1 MSTVSTIH
9 EDFSLDINGLNEEQK
24 AHFQN
29 ISTKISISTP
39 EAMREVMAELLP
51 FLSDEYDEVYIIFKT
66 NLTLIEFVKN
76 IIIRVG
82 RSLRYI
88 AKYESE
94 HVNIKPII
102 VQPQVITGIL
112 RFLKMHINN
121 KVPFTST
128 FIVKAKILL
137 RRS

>member
-1 MSTVSTIH
+1 
-9 EDFSLDINGLNEEQK
+9 
-24 AHFQN
+24 
-29 ISTKISISTP
+29 
-39 EAMREVMAELLP
+39 MREVMAELLP